1 MSTHEYHEDP
11 EILEKS
17 IEARYELRDGN
28 FWSVGKWITG
38 FFVFAAISFALAYG
52 LMLGIGGTLAKGAH
66 PINLTVANPPGFI
79 PEKAPLQNSITTSK
93 DMKDLR
99 AKERAETQEYATADA
114 AKGTMRIPVDAAI
127 EKLGKQGTQGVTGGS
142 KL

>member
-1 MSTHEYHEDP
+1 MSTHEYDEDP

-17 IEARYELRDGN
+17 INVRYELRDGN

-38 FFVFAAISFALAYG
+38 FFVFVAVAFALAYG
-52 LMLGIGGTLAKGAH
+52 LMLGIGATMAKSAH

-79 PEKAPLQNSITTSK
+79 PERAPLQNSMTTKS
-93 DMKDLR
+93 DMKELR
-99 AKERAETQEYATADA
+99 AKERAETQEYSTTDQ

-127 EKLGKQGTQGVTGGS
+127 EKLGKQGAQGVTGGT
-142 KL
+142 KP